1 MRRVAYLG
9 ADGEPV
15 ELSPEEAARVLER
28 DAGLRAEHERWR
40 AVTGGRGGRLVVLD
54 ERRVR
59 RALAG
64 DGNEAA

>member
-28 DAGLRAEHERWR
+28 DPGLRAEHDKWLG
-40 AVTGGRGGRLVVLD
+40 VTGGREGRLVVLD

-64 DGNEAA
+64 DRDDA